1 MKNSRN
7 NFGSIY
13 DKENKR
19 VIFLNQ
25 IVVFGGQSGNN
36 FLNKIEYFDILSQ
49 NWFSIPLK
57 MKRNNA
63 FFSFVKLDDYRVLI
77 IGGHDGEK
85 YLKSVYEIDLEHET
99 IQDYEDLKTERFF

>member
-1 MKNSRN
+1 
-7 NFGSIY
+7 
-13 DKENKR
+13 
-19 VIFLNQ
+19 
-25 IVVFGGQSGNN
+25 
-36 FLNKIEYFDILSQ
+36 
-49 NWFSIPLK
+49 